1 MIMRLASFMWDWR
14 QDILRDTKKRNLLNY
29 IKRKNFVYYLS
40 INLSLSQ
47 IRDKDNF
54 EIQLKHIEIIIQ
66 MSLLSYYFDYFKIT
80 PA

>member
-1 MIMRLASFMWDWR
+1 M
-14 QDILRDTKKRNLLNY
+14 
-29 IKRKNFVYYLS
+29 YYLS